1 MAWQETQDH
10 WHAYS
15 AGDVIAA
22 AIALGDEERALGY
35 LEMLAADNPDQLR
48 FVRCSEE
55 VRSLV
60 GHPRYERVLKRIG
73 VPN

>member
-1 MAWQETQDH
+1 V
-10 WHAYS
+10 YS
-15 AGDVIAA
+15 TGDVIAA

-35 LEMLAADNPDQLR
+35 MEMLAAEQLYQLR

-55 VRSLV
+55 VRSLT
-60 GHPRYERVLKRIG
+60 GNPRYERVLAQLG